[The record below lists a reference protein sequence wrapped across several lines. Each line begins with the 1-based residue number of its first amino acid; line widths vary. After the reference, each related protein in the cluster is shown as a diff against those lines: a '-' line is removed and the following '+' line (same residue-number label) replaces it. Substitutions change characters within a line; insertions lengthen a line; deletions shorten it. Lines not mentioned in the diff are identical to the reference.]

1 MVFRI
6 FRISQ
11 KSLSLFPLP
20 WGSMFVD
27 FPGGTSGKEA
37 THPPVKDA
45 RDAGS
50 IWVGKI
56 PWSLV
61 FSFFFFKT
69 NKQTNHFYWS
79 IVALQYCVSF
89 NWSTFCSLV
98 FVLLLVSFSQ
108 FNANICAMLLLQSC
122 LTLCNPMDCSLPGF
136 SVHRILQARILQRVV
151 MPSFRGSSQ
160 PRDRTHIS

>member
-27 FPGGTSGKEA
+27 FPGGTSGKEP

-56 PWSLV
+56 PWSLL
-61 FSFFFFKT
+61 FSFFLKKKKKT
-69 NKQTNHFYWS
+69 HFYWS

-89 NWSTFCSLV
+89 NWSAFCSLV

-108 FNANICAMLLLQSC
+108 FNANICAMLLLQSF
-122 LTLCNPMDCSLPGF
+122 LILCNPMDCSLPGS
-136 SVHRILQARILQRVV
+136 SVHCLLQARILQRVA
-151 MPSFRGSSQ
+151 MPSFRGSSR